1 MERVRRILSGLLA
14 VCLSVAVM
22 GPLTVYGAASA
33 INSVNIRVGLNDF
46 EPGDKLPE
54 IVVGSKDTGETAYV
68 YTSSDYYLVE
78 KAEWVTSTSKTVQ
91 VGDTPRMKVW
101 LEPSDY
107 TNRRFKGGYQ
117 SSNVK
122 ITGGTFKSASIVSRD
137 LVVTL
142 ELDPVKGQYEAP
154 EEAYWSG
161 NGYGNARWKMD
172 GSLGGSYQYEIAL
185 YRGSSQVYKTTVS
198 TTSYNFY
205 PYMTKK
211 GTYHFRV
218 RVVPG
223 DGNRYGKSSEWAR
236 SDEINLPEEAVSDG
250 SGQGGGQTASGNTQQ
265 VGWIQR
271 GSRWYFLYPDGSYP
285 KDEWLSR
292 NGKWYL
298 FDAEGWMVTG
308 WQSRNGHDYY
318 MDASGAMVTGWLK
331 TDNGVYYLN
340 PTPDQFEGILV
351 KSRWIQDSGGQFYL
365 DQNGMRTEGWMQ
377 VDGNWYYFY
386 PGTGIKAVSTTISG
400 FVLDA
405 DGVWH
410 K

>member
-1 MERVRRILSGLLA
+1 MKRVRRVLSSLLVVCLLA
-14 VCLSVAVM
+14 AAV

-46 EPGDKLPE
+46 EPGDKLPD
-54 IVVGSKDTGETAYV
+54 IMVGSKDTGDPAYV
-68 YTSSDYYLVE
+68 YTSSSYYLID
-78 KAEWVTSTSKTVQ
+78 KAEWVTSDSKAIQ

-101 LEPSDY
+101 LEPTDY
-107 TNRRFKGGYQ
+107 DSRRFKGGYQ

-122 ITGGTFKSASIVSRD
+122 IAGGTFRSATISGRD

-142 ELDPVKGQYEAP
+142 DLDPVKGQYEAP

-161 NGYGNARWKMD
+161 SGYGNARWRMD
-172 GSLGGSYQYEIAL
+172 SGSGGSYHYEIAL

-198 TTSYNFY
+198 TTSFNFY

-223 DGNRYGKSSEWAR
+223 DGNSYGKSSEWAR

-250 SGQGGGQTASGNTQQ
+250 SGQNSGQGGFGGAQQ
-265 VGWIQR
+265 VGWIQS
-271 GSRWYFLYPDGSYP
+271 GGRWYFLYPDGSYP
-285 KDEWLSR
+285 KDEWLSW

-298 FDAEGWMVTG
+298 FDLDGWMLTG
-308 WQSRNGHDYY
+308 WQSKNGYDYY
-318 MDASGAMVTGWLK
+318 MDASGAMVTGWLQ

-340 PTPDQFEGILV
+340 PTPDQFEGVLV
-351 KSRWIQDSGGQFYL
+351 KERWIQDSNGQYYL
-365 DQNGMRTEGWMQ
+365 NQYGIRSAGWTQ

-386 PGTGIKAVSTTISG
+386 PETGIKASGTTISG

-405 DGVWH
+405 DGIWH